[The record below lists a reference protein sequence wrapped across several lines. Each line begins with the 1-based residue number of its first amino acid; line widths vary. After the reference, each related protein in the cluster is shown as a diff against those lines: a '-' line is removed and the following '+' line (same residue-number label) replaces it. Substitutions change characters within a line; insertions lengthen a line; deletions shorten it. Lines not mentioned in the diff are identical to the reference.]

1 MTQQKMD
8 AKSAR
13 RFTTPPSRVLGR
25 LLVIGGA
32 EDPDEDDMKILPHF
46 VKMCGGKRA
55 RLVVCGTSS
64 GEVEKKERIYK
75 HLFEKIG
82 VASVF
87 EARIAERKHA
97 ANEELLE
104 ATKRATGV
112 FFTGGDQLRLTSI
125 VAGTA
130 FGDLARDRLW
140 SDGLIIGGTSAGA
153 AAMSST
159 MLISGRDSGTVRRA
173 DIRLAPGLGYFRD
186 VIIDTHFAQRGRLS
200 RLLTVLAQNPEML
213 AVGIDENTAIEVDT
227 DGCFT
232 VIGQGATFVCDGA
245 VTHTNASQADD
256 SDVLA
261 VTDSLLHILPE
272 GYSFD
277 MRTKRPRLPNG
288 EPIAKRA

>member
-1 MTQQKMD
+1 MTPE
-8 AKSAR
+8 KSAR
-13 RFTTPPSRVLGR
+13 HFTSAPGRVLGR

-55 RLVVCGTSS
+55 RLVVCGTPS
-64 GEVEKKERIYK
+64 GEVEKKERTYK
-75 HLFEKIG
+75 KLFEQIG

-87 EARIAERKHA
+87 ETHIEEREDGA
-97 ANEELLE
+97 DEELIE
-104 ATKRATGV
+104 AMKRATGL
-112 FFTGGDQLRLTSI
+112 FFTGGDQLRLVSI

-140 SDGLIIGGTSAGA
+140 SDGLVIGGTSAGA

-159 MLISGRDSGTVRRA
+159 MLISGRNEGTVRRA

-186 VIIDTHFAQRGRLS
+186 VIIDTHFAQRGRIS
-200 RLLTVLAQNPEML
+200 RLLTVLGQNPEML

-227 DGCFT
+227 EGCFT
-232 VIGQGATFVCDGA
+232 VLGDGAVFVCDGA
-245 VTHTNASQADD
+245 VTHSNASEA
-256 SDVLA
+256 SETDVLA
-261 VTDSLLHILPE
+261 LTDSLLHILPK

-277 MRTKRPRLPNG
+277 MKTKRPQLPDG
-288 EPIAKRA
+288 KPIAERA